1 VAHGAPEAARFV
13 PLGPE
18 PVPHSVQPVRRPAL
32 PEQVPRPER
41 AMHLASECLEAAPCV
56 PAEAVSRFRQPAE
69 SSLRLPPPAVRSEE
83 QPAGPAWV
91 LPVQHPAAACRIP
104 EAGPSA
110 NPVQSAVQ
118 PLKALLAP
126 WSALPSEPALRG
138 VPEAVRRRAATWVS
152 VPYAAEAPPTE
163 AGEAVCSDVQVQ
175 PPGVAAVA
183 LEPLA
188 QPRVAAAEE
197 PLARQRVVAAPR
209 ASAEGAVRL
218 QAAAG
223 WAAAVQRRAAEG
235 PADAVA
241 AVRPQAVA
249 ALPAVEAAGRLRA
262 EDPSRAELPSPVA
275 ASTCPQARHWDRPAP
290 ARSARF
296 APAMARLRIAS
307 P

>member
-1 VAHGAPEAARFV
+1 V
-13 PLGPE
+13 PPGPE
-18 PVPHSVQPVRRPAL
+18 PVPHSVLPVRRPVL

-41 AMHLASECLEAAPCV
+41 AMHPASVCLEAVRCV
-56 PAEAVSRFRQPAE
+56 PGEVASRFRQPAE
-69 SSLRLPPPAVRSEE
+69 SSLRLPPAAVRPEE

-91 LPVQHPAAACRIP
+91 LRVQHPAAACRIP

-126 WSALPSEPALRG
+126 WSARPSEPARPD
-138 VPEAVRRRAATWVS
+138 VPGPVRRRAAAWVS

-188 QPRVAAAEE
+188 QPPVAAAEE

-241 AVRPQAVA
+241 AVRPQAA
-249 ALPAVEAAGRLRA
+249 ALPAVEAVGRLRA

-275 ASTCPQARHWDRPAP
+275 ASTCPQARRWDRPAP